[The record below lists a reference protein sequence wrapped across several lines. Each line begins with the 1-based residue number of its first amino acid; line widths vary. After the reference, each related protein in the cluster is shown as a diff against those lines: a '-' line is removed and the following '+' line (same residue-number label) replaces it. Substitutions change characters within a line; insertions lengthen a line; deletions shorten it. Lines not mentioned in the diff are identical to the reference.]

1 MGGCGAQIMTL
12 PQGEVAEHVEVL
24 CDFEWLLCIMWAYGM
39 SIRSGGRIWVCWG
52 AELKHTEVNPETNV
66 VWSPSECKAM
76 LLRLLLGMKIDKG
89 SEFGVTEECYGANDV
104 ATELRSRVRCKC
116 TVVQGIGSHVDWV
129 RKPGSG
135 QLRAKAG
142 LQPTCWPTKELWFVG
157 RLPRLAFTTGDGLW
171 RLLKGIDGH
180 CLRMDSVEFRRGKGN
195 WRWIN

>member
-24 CDFEWLLCIMWAYGM
+24 CDFEWLLCILWAYGM

-129 RKPGSG
+129 GNRVQGSWEPRLG
-135 QLRAKAG
+135 CSPPAG
-142 LQPTCWPTKELWFVG
+142 LQRNFG
-157 RLPRLAFTTGDGLW
+157 SLAGCRGSHSPLVTGCDGSW
-171 RLLKGIDGH
+171 RALTGTVWG
-180 CLRMDSVEFRRGKGN
+180 
-195 WRWIN
+195 WTA